1 MARGQ
6 KDFILLIDT
15 ETTITDKVVDF
26 GAIVV
31 DRKGE
36 IHSYCDRLIMPYYN
50 DREGNPLFFNESIGG
65 LWAKRSLDKRYA
77 KYDAMLDKGIRSLA
91 SVNAVNRWLENVKG
105 KYNPILTAYNLAFD
119 KNKCYNT
126 DIDLNIFAQEFCLM
140 KASQDKWMTK
150 KPYLKFILEN
160 HYFNNRTKLGNL
172 SFSYKAEIMA
182 RFVTNSPDMEDEPH
196 TALEDARDYE
206 LPILLKLIN
215 STKREKW
222 LNPTGLSWQKT
233 QVRDFFS
240 VK

>member
-1 MARGQ
+1 MARGK
-6 KDFILLIDT
+6 KDFVLLLDT

-36 IHSYCDRLIMPYYN
+36 IFAQCSSLIMPFYN
-50 DREGNPLFFNESIGG
+50 DREGNPLFFNEQIGG

-77 KYDAMLDKGIRSLA
+77 KYDSMLDKGSRVLS
-91 SVNAVNRWLENVKG
+91 SVNAVNRWLDNVKG

-126 DIDLNIFAQEFCLM
+126 DIDLNIFTQEFCLM
-140 KASQDKWMTK
+140 KAAQDKWMTK

-182 RFVTNSPDMEDEPH
+182 RFVTNSPDMADEPH
-196 TALEDARDYE
+196 TALEDAKDYE

-233 QVRDFFS
+233 QVRDFFA